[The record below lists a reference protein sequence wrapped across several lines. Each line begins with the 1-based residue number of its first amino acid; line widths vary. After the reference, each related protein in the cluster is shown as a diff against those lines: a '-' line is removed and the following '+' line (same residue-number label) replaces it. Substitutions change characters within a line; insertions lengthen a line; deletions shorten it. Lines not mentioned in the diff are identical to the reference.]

1 MRQIYKYNL
10 KEPIIGH
17 IEKFL
22 HLDYQYGEPVVW
34 AIVNDDVPKRSFA
47 AICSGTGW
55 PIADF
60 QNIDSY
66 IGTLQDDDGYVWHYF
81 IVPTYII
88 DGTGK
93 SYDGTTS
100 MAAEVEN
107 EKEDNDFEFDIE
119 EARLLNE
126 RIIQNLLHSSNI

>member
-1 MRQIYKYNL
+1 MRQIYKYSL

-22 HLDYQYGEPVVW
+22 HLDYQYDEPVVW
-34 AIVNDDVPKRSFA
+34 AIVDDDIPKRSFA

-81 IVPTYII
+81 IVPAHII